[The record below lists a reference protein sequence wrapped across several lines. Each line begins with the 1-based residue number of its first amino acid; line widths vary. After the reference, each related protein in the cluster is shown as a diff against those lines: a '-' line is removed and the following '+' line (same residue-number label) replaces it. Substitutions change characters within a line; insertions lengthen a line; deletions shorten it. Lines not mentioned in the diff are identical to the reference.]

1 MSPDLSI
8 ALEYKRRVESA
19 FDGRVAKMVLFG
31 SRARGEANEE
41 SDWDIAVFLM
51 DDPTM
56 DDPTMDDRHRL
67 TDLGSDVLMDTGQ
80 VVQSVALP
88 SRREAEGSYL
98 LRAIRTDGIAL

>member
-8 ALEYKRRVESA
+8 ALEYKRHVESA

-56 DDPTMDDRHRL
+56 DDRHRL

-88 SRREAEGSYL
+88 SRREAEDSYL

>member
-56 DDPTMDDRHRL
+56 DDRHRL

-88 SRREAEGSYL
+88 SRREAEDSYL

>member
-41 SDWDIAVFLM
+41 LDWDIAVFL
-51 DDPTM
+51 M

-88 SRREAEGSYL
+88 SRREAEDSYL

>member
-8 ALEYKRRVESA
+8 AQEYKRRVEIT

-31 SRARGEANEE
+31 SRARGEAHEE

-51 DDPTM
+51 DEPTM
-56 DDPTMDDRHRL
+56 EDRHRL

-80 VVQSVALP
+80 VIQSIALP
-88 SRREAEGSYL
+88 SYREAEDSYL
-98 LRAIRTDGIAL
+98 LRAIRTEGIAL